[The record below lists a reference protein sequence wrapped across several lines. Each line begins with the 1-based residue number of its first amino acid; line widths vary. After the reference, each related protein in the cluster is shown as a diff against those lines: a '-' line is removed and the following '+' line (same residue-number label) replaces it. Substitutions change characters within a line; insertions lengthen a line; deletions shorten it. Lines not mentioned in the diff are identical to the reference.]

1 MKKALVCL
9 ALLAVLSL
17 PMTAG
22 PTLGIGLLWQEDA
35 AWIAPSIGIQWLGPL
50 GVETNLHFAVL
61 DLDTNPKKGNGDPT
75 VGFDFDFK
83 MHGFWEIFTV
93 TAPFMVDQFR
103 FVFGVG
109 TPFDLTADEDE
120 LAIDGTD
127 LSWLFGF
134 SLENASGSGIK
145 GLAYYNG
152 ATVGV
157 IATAYVDLFP
167 AVQAG
172 SE

>member
-9 ALLAVLSL
+9 ALLAALSL
-17 PMTAG
+17 PLMAG

-35 AWIAPSIGIQWLGPL
+35 AWLAPSIGIQWLAPL
-50 GVETNLHFAVL
+50 GVETNLHFAML
-61 DLDTNPKKGNGDPT
+61 DLNTNPGGHNI
-75 VGFDFDFK
+75 FDFA

-93 TAPFMVDQFR
+93 TSTFMVDQFR

-109 TPFDLTADEDE
+109 TPFDLVADATDIHPDT
-120 LAIDGTD
+120 LTITGTD
-127 LSWLFGF
+127 LSLLFGF